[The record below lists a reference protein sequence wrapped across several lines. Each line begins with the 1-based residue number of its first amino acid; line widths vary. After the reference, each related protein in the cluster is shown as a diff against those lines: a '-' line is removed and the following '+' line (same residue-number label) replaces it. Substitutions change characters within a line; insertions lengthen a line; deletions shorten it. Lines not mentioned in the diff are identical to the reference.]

1 LILFVVRFMGT
12 ITRQSFKGT
21 FINFGGAIVGAF
33 YLLFLQT
40 KYLSQEE
47 LGLFQVFIQAA
58 LVMVGFA
65 KLGMQSSMM
74 RYFPKFETK
83 DKTHNGFS
91 FWAFAIPTLG
101 IILTYIVLT
110 VFKQPIKAFY
120 AEKSPVFNHYYY
132 LIILLIAGYIY
143 IEIAEIYCA
152 IKQRIVVPKIMREWL
167 IRLGNIGF
175 LILFA
180 AKLISFEQ
188 LLFGFIATH
197 LLCAIIDILY
207 LNSINKLS
215 FKINK
220 EILTPKLIKNFSWFT
235 ASSMLTAFLGIIVS
249 RLDFLMLTG
258 INGLS
263 DTAIYAIAFS
273 FIALIEL
280 PNRSLMQLATPQIS
294 HKIAADD
301 KNELERFYKK
311 TSHNQV
317 AIGILMFGLLWLNL
331 DLLYHILPNGAL
343 YAQGKNVVLFIGFAK
358 ILEFMFSS
366 GGALISFSKVYWLE
380 IPLSIVNV
388 AVGVLA
394 NILLI
399 PIYGVTGAAM
409 GTAAVYLVA
418 FILGILILKYII
430 KITPFSAK
438 ALTSL
443 LLIGTLILL
452 IHFIQIENP
461 WLQSAAKTSIFATL
475 SLLLIYNTPYFTEI
489 KQLINTLINRLK
501 TKNFNHKT

>member
-1 LILFVVRFMGT
+1 MGT

-40 KYLSQEE
+40 KFLSQEE

-83 DKTHNGFS
+83 DNRHNGFS

-101 IILTYIVLT
+101 IVLTYLALV

-120 AEKSPVFNHYYY
+120 AEKSPIFNHYYY
-132 LIILLIAGYIY
+132 LIILLITGYIY
-143 IEIAEIYCA
+143 IEISEIYCA

-167 IRLGNIGF
+167 IRVGNIGF

-180 AKLISFEQ
+180 SQLINFEQ
-188 LLFGFIATH
+188 LLFGFIFTH
-197 LLCAIIDILY
+197 LVCAVVDILY

-220 EILTPKLIKNFSWFT
+220 KILTPKLIKDFSWFT
-235 ASSMLTAFLGIIVS
+235 ASSMLTAFLGIVVS

-273 FIALIEL
+273 FVALIEL

-294 HKIAADD
+294 QKIAADD

-317 AIGILMFGLLWLNL
+317 AIGILMFGFLWLNL
-331 DLLYHILPNGAL
+331 DLIYHILPNGNL
-343 YAQGKNVVLFIGFAK
+343 YSQGKNVVLFIGFAK

-366 GGALISFSKVYWLE
+366 GGAMISFSKVYWLE
-380 IPLSIVNV
+380 IPLSIINV
-388 AVGVLA
+388 VVGVLA
-394 NILLI
+394 NALLI
-399 PIYGVTGAAM
+399 PIFGVTGAAM

-430 KITPFSAK
+430 KITPFSSK
-438 ALTSL
+438 ALMSL
-443 LLIGTLILL
+443 FMISMLICCIHLI
-452 IHFIQIENP
+452 QMPNP
-461 WLQSAAKTSIFATL
+461 WLQSITKTFLFATI
-475 SLLLIYNTPYFTEI
+475 SMLLIYRTPYFLEI
-489 KQLINTLINRLK
+489 KQLINSLINRIK